1 MSAGDIFSQT
11 LVYILDTVSCANTFF
26 LEAIDD
32 DPSTDDEL
40 SAFEAFRDEVLPA
53 IQDIQSGEVEYECI
67 LSRRVFPTTAPNRVF
82 SLTGNGAISGES
94 LPANVAMN
102 IRHFSGI
109 GNINQRG
116 RWFFAGLNE
125 SRVFEGRIVED
136 HDEPMNDFITVVTS
150 PILPPS
156 HEYRMKHFS
165 KKLEQFF
172 DIDSGASSP
181 IPTKVR
187 NRTPGIC
194 SIS

>member
-26 LEAIDD
+26 LKAIDD
-32 DPSTDDEL
+32 DPGADDEL
-40 SAFEAFRDEVLPA
+40 SAFEAFEAEVLPLIKA
-53 IQDIQSGEVEYECI
+53 IQSSDVEYECV

-82 SLTGNGAISGES
+82 SLTGNGTVTGES

-109 GNINQRG
+109 GTKNQRG
-116 RWFFAGLNE
+116 RWFFSGLNE
-125 SRVFEGRIVED
+125 ARVVEGRMVGVHSI
-136 HDEPMNDFITVVTS
+136 PMDALITVVS
-150 PILPPS
+150 NPIVTGP
-156 HEYRMKHFS
+156 HEYRMQHFS
-165 KKLEQFF
+165 KTVNDFF
-172 DIDSGASSP
+172 DIENGASNP
-181 IPTKVR
+181 IPTKMR

>member
-11 LVYILDTVSCANTFF
+11 LVYVIETVSCANTFF

-32 DPSTDDEL
+32 DPGTDDEL
-40 SAFEAFRDEVLPA
+40 SAFNAFEAEVLPA
-53 IQDIQSGEVEYECI
+53 IKDIQSSEVEYECV
-67 LSRRVFPTTAPNRVF
+67 LSRRVKPTTAPNRVF
-82 SLTGNGAISGES
+82 SLTGNGAVTGES

-102 IRHFSGI
+102 VRHFSEI

-116 RWFFAGLNE
+116 RWFFSGLNE
-125 SRVFEGRIVED
+125 LRVFEGRIVEA
-136 HDEPMNDFITVVTS
+136 HDTPLNDLITVVS
-150 PILPPS
+150 NPIINAS

-165 KKLEQFF
+165 KKLDQFF
-172 DIDSGASSP
+172 DIANGASSP